1 MDDKASLFAW
11 STILAF
17 SFSLVVAFIFKDLLI
32 KICGVTVRILSRS
45 VTTSIEVQCR
55 DGMRTNVVIWLNNLI
70 EHNCGR
76 KLHHFGATRDIV
88 NPKKMR
94 MNAFLESL
102 ELNLLDT
109 DKNQPTK
116 DGGEN
121 SAVADI
127 RKQLDPLQYNQRV
140 FFFHKRTLI
149 GVTRKIIPELRNYHI
164 PAEIYTITAY
174 GTRNKQVLV
183 EMLDEARKRLEKKPS
198 KQINYYK
205 AKHQMGSSNW
215 KLVRRFQP
223 RALSSIVLKDG
234 IMDAIQKDLDEF
246 IESKD
251 WYKERGIPYRR
262 GYLLYGP
269 PGCGKTSFVKAIAG
283 QIGYD
288 IYEVQ
293 LSNRQLTDESL
304 NTLMSSI
311 NKNAILLFEDVDAVF
326 VPRVQDEANSGE
338 VNGLSGK
345 LKYREPKGSLSF
357 SGLLNAID
365 GVASEEDYIVFMTTN
380 QIEKLDSAL
389 IRPGR
394 IDMRQLI
401 DYPDEHQIVAFF
413 RRFYP
418 DCGESVAETFAKAV
432 MKLKCNPSVAQIQG
446 IFLKHKH
453 TPEDNLQDVGTLVE
467 MCKSNKELGH
477 LYL

>member
-1 MDDKASLFAW
+1 MDASLFAW

-17 SFSLVVAFIFKDLLI
+17 SSSLVVAFIFKNLLV
-32 KICGVTVRILSRS
+32 KICGAAVGFLSRS
-45 VTTSIEVQCR
+45 VTTSIEVHSR
-55 DGMRTNVVIWLNNLI
+55 NGMKTNVVMWLNNSI

-76 KLHHFGATRDIV
+76 KLLHFGANRDIV

-102 ELNLLDT
+102 ELSFLDT
-109 DKNQPTK
+109 DKK
-116 DGGEN
+116 DEGEK

-127 RKQLDPLQYNQRV
+127 RKQLDPLQYNKGV
-140 FFFHKRTLI
+140 LFFHKRTLI
-149 GVTRKIIPELRNYHI
+149 GVTRKIIPELKNYHL
-164 PAEIYTITAY
+164 PTEIYTITAY
-174 GTRNKQVLV
+174 GTRNKQVLI

-198 KQINYYK
+198 KQINYFK

-223 RALSSIVLKDG
+223 RTLSSIVLKDG

-246 IESKD
+246 IESRE

-293 LSNRQLTDESL
+293 LSNQQLTDESL
-304 NTLMSSI
+304 NILMSSI
-311 NKNAILLFEDVDAVF
+311 DKNAILLFEDVDAVF
-326 VPRVQDEANSGE
+326 VPRMQDEANSVE
-338 VNGLSGK
+338 VNGFAGK
-345 LKYREPKGSLSF
+345 LKYREAKGSLSF

-401 DYPDEHQIVAFF
+401 DYPDEHQITAFF

-418 DCGESVAETFAKAV
+418 NCDDTVAETFAKAV
-432 MKLKCNPSVAQIQG
+432 TKLKCNPSVAQIQG
-446 IFLKHKH
+446 VFLKHKH
-453 TPEDNLQDVGTLVE
+453 TPEDNLQDVDMLVE
-467 MCKSNKELGH
+467 ICKSNKELGY